1 MVVAVRVP
9 EEIDKQAWRAVIRGR
24 RVQVP
29 ESVRAAEAA
38 ALADAAGRLGPAEW
52 VCAYVPV
59 RGEPGSVAIAE
70 ALRAA
75 GSRVLLP
82 VTREPG
88 PLYWGEYTGADT
100 LRPARYGLLEPA
112 GAVLAPETVASA
124 QLILVPALAVDRRG
138 VRLGQGAG
146 YYDRTLGLADPTARL
161 MVVVRDDEVVEW
173 LPEEP
178 HDIRMQWVLT
188 PGSGA
193 KPLDMAPD

>member
-1 MVVAVRVP
+1 MP
-9 EEIDKQAWRAVIRGR
+9 EEIDKQAWRAVIRAR
-24 RVQVP
+24 RLRVP

-38 ALADAAGRLGPAEW
+38 ALATAAGRLATAEW

-82 VTREPG
+82 VTRETG

-100 LRPARYGLLEPA
+100 LRPARYGLLEPE
-112 GAVLAPETVASA
+112 GPVLPPEAVAVAE
-124 QLILVPALAVDRRG
+124 LILVPALAVDRRG

-146 YYDRTLGLADPTARL
+146 YYDRTLGLADPAARP
-161 MVVVRDDEVVEW
+161 MVVVRDDEVVEH

-178 HDIRMQWVLT
+178 HDIRTPWALT
-188 PGSGA
+188 PGGG
-193 KPLDMAPD
+193 PVRLDSADR

>member
-1 MVVAVRVP
+1 MRIP
-9 EEIDKQAWRAVIRGR
+9 EEIDKQAWRAAIRAR
-24 RVQVP
+24 RQRVP
-29 ESVRAAEAA
+29 DAVRAAEDT
-38 ALADAAGRLGPAEW
+38 ALAEAAGRLGPADW

-88 PLYWGEYTGADT
+88 PLYWGEYTGANT
-100 LRPARYGLLEPA
+100 LRPARYGLLEPD
-112 GAVLAPETVASA
+112 GPVLAPESVAA
-124 QLILVPALAVDRRG
+124 AGLILVPALAVDRRG

-146 YYDRTLGLADPTARL
+146 YYDRTLTLADPAAHFT
-161 MVVVRDDEVVEW
+161 VVVRDDEVVEQ

-178 HDIRMQWVLT
+178 HDIRMHSALT
-188 PGSGA
+188 PQG
-193 KPLDMAPD
+193 PIRLNTTP